1 MQAPNHDP
9 ARPMNVIITGASAG
23 VGRATARAF
32 ADRGA
37 NLGLIAR
44 GKEGLEA
51 TLREVEDRGTRGMVF
66 QADVAD
72 AEAIDRA
79 ADQFEEAF
87 GPIDVWINNAMV
99 TVYGELQDIEPEEYR
114 RVTDVCY
121 HGTVHGT
128 MTALKRML
136 PRDAGHIL
144 QVGSA
149 LAHRGIPLQ
158 AAYCGS
164 QHAIQGMFESLRVEL
179 IHRESKVTMNMVQL
193 PAINTPQFVWGRT
206 KLDRKAQ
213 PVPPIFQPELAAEA
227 IVFAATEGRKR
238 RELYVGGPS
247 VQVIV
252 GNKIAPGLAD
262 HYLARSGYEDQM
274 RDEPIGPDHSDNLFE
289 PVEGDFGAHGPFDD
303 QSLSHSFQWWTARR
317 RAWLGAAAAG
327 VAGAVGGMLVGRRS

>member
-1 MQAPNHDP
+1 
-9 ARPMNVIITGASAG
+9 MNVIITGASAG

-32 ADRGA
+32 ADRGD

-44 GKEGLEA
+44 GKQGLEA
-51 TLREVEDRGTRGMVF
+51 TLREVEDRGARGMIV

-72 AEAIDRA
+72 AGAVDRA
-79 ADQFEEAF
+79 ADQFEAAF

-128 MTALKRML
+128 ISALKRML

-149 LAHRGIPLQ
+149 LAYRGIPLQ

-164 QHAIQGMFESLRVEL
+164 QHAIQGMFDSLRAEL
-179 IHRESKVTMNMVQL
+179 IHRKSNVTTNMVQL
-193 PAINTPQFVWGRT
+193 PALNTPQFGWGRT

-213 PVPPIFQPELAAEA
+213 PVPPIYQPEIAADA
-227 IVFAATEGRKR
+227 IVYAATGGRHR
-238 RELYVGGPS
+238 RELYVGYPS

-252 GNKIAPGLAD
+252 GNKLAPGLAD
-262 HYLARSGYEDQM
+262 RYLARNGYEDQM
-274 RDEPIGPDHSDNLFE
+274 RDEPVDPGQRDNLFE
-289 PVEGDFGAHGPFDD
+289 PVEGDHGAHGPFDA
-303 QSLSHSFQWWTARR
+303 QAKSSSPHWWASKNRR
-317 RAWLGAAAAG
+317 WVGGAVAG
-327 VAGAVGGMLVGRRS
+327 VAGLVGAALVARR